1 MTAALVVAGCDCGPS
16 RHKDDAGIDS
26 NEEEPALDAGAGVL
40 DAGAGLDAGSEVDAG
55 LADADEVDGGLA
67 SEQDAGP
74 ADASLEDADE
84 VDASLADADANLTL
98 EDDGGPADAAVD
110 DAGQPDG
117 GELADAGGEDAGDP
131 CVVGTATSYATATS
145 LSLFGEVVYY
155 ADGGALPP
163 GRYSVKYVDGCMK
176 YGGNQDW
183 TIHAYQDG
191 HYGWWLVDAKANKVT
206 MPPGTVGYST
216 STGAFAY
223 FDDCVSENLKLP
235 AKEFDFDGGV
245 LGVYLQ
251 DSPVEDNVAGEHGRN
266 PKWELKYLSGC
277 DAGSSAP

>member
-16 RHKDDAGIDS
+16 RHKNDAGIDS
-26 NEEEPALDAGAGVL
+26 SEEEPALDAGAEL
-40 DAGAGLDAGSEVDAG
+40 DAGVGFDAGAEV
-55 LADADEVDGGLA
+55 
-67 SEQDAGP
+67 DAGP
-74 ADASLEDADE
+74 ADAGERDGSLLSERDAAPGDASLEDAGE
-84 VDASLADADANLTL
+84 VDASSVDVDASLPPVDDA
-98 EDDGGPADAAVD
+98 GSADAAVD
-110 DAGQPDG
+110 DAGS
-117 GELADAGGEDAGDP
+117 ADAGDP
-131 CVVGTATSYATATS
+131 CVVGTAASYATATS
-145 LSLFGEVVYY
+145 LSLFGAVVYY

-191 HYGWWLVDAKANKVT
+191 HYGWWLVDAKTNKVM
-206 MPPGTVGYST
+206 MPPGTVGYIT
-216 STGAFAY
+216 STGAFEY

-251 DSPVEDNVAGEHGRN
+251 DSPVEDNIAGENGRN
-266 PKWELKYLSGC
+266 PKWALKYLTGC
-277 DAGSSAP
+277 DAGNSAY